1 MKKSATIKELLD
13 AMTTEMS
20 AEEILSAILCSELSA
35 AIVKK
40 RLKME
45 LSQKELAD
53 QIGKTQSTISKW
65 ENGDMNFSVDL
76 LAEIAVKLDMDLTVK
91 LDDREEV
98 RRSGDYHIVLKDHDI
113 DFDRIAVYSAKEC
126 PIEVAEV

>member
-91 LDDREEV
+91 LDDKEEV

-113 DFDRIAVYSAKEC
+113 DFDRISVYSAKEY

>member
-91 LDDREEV
+91 LDDKEEV

>member
-98 RRSGDYHIVLKDHDI
+98 RRSGNYHIVLKDHDI
-113 DFDRIAVYSAKEC
+113 DFDRIAVYSAKEY

>member
-40 RLKME
+40 RLKLE

-91 LDDREEV
+91 LDDKEEV

-113 DFDRIAVYSAKEC
+113 DFDRIAVYSAEEY
-126 PIEVAEV
+126 PIEVAGV

>member
-91 LDDREEV
+91 LDDKEEV
-98 RRSGDYHIVLKDHDI
+98 RRSGNYHIVLKDHDI
-113 DFDRIAVYSAKEC
+113 DFDRIAVYSAEEY
-126 PIEVAEV
+126 PIEVAGV